1 MFVSRRTLL
10 RAAIAAAAAPALPEF
25 LTAAPATAASSTT
38 AQGTAA
44 QAVMTQA
51 APSTT
56 AQTAVKAFVTDY
68 QTNVT
73 ANLTVETNAAVRI
86 LSGMQ
91 RLWHTGTTW
100 DSGTVLDPA
109 VLRANMRYVVRVT
122 GKRTPEQAARAF
134 IQDRQHQSYAVISA
148 LGPYAAAYKEKALAV
163 TSITTAPESTPPTTI
178 SDAVPADAPAGSAIG
193 AGSPT
198 SAMGQIVS
206 LVNTVRGPFA
216 SGNPSKA
223 AYQYPRPWRMDED
236 SEVVD
241 TGVLDALGYPV
252 YDSAVSVVPQ
262 LLRQRGLAPA
272 DDGGFP
278 SGHTNAFHLAALAFA
293 YAVPERFQELVTA
306 AFDLS
311 DTRIIAGMHSPADVI
326 GGRILATA
334 LAAAALNDPANAI
347 LKAEARDQIKTTL
360 LPAALSNASP
370 TSGHGSAS
378 PTSGQGNASPTS
390 GQGNAADPYADRA
403 ANKRLVAAKL
413 TYGLPRRHATTPMTV
428 PQGAEVLLE
437 TRFAYLTADQRRE
450 VLRTTALPAGYPLLD
465 GPENWGRLN
474 LFAAADGYGAFDH
487 DVDLHLDATS
497 DTWHNDITG
506 RSALTKSGTGT
517 LTLAGANTY
526 RGGTTL
532 KAGTLIAAAPSALG
546 TGEVTLAGGTLHVTE
561 ALRLRGHYRQRSGV
575 LTLPAETRALTI
587 AGEASLAGTLE
598 VTGRSTRPQ
607 TLLTAH
613 RITGRFAQVTATDP
627 AYRAEVAYTRTTVTV
642 RLHKR

>member
-1 MFVSRRTLL
+1 MSRRTLL
-10 RAAIAAAAAPALPEF
+10 RAAVAAAAAPALPQF
-25 LTAAPATAASSTT
+25 LTAAPANAASSTT
-38 AQGTAA
+38 APGAAA
-44 QAVMTQA
+44 QAGMTQA
-51 APSTT
+51 APSRA
-56 AQTAVKAFVTDY
+56 AQTAVNAFVTDY

-122 GKRTPEQAARAF
+122 RSRTPAQTARAF

-148 LGPYAAAYKEKALAV
+148 LGPYADAYKEKALAV

-178 SDAVPADAPAGSAIG
+178 SDAVPADAPAGSAVG

-198 SAMGQIVS
+198 SALGQVVS

-223 AYQYPRPWRMDED
+223 AYQYPRPWRMNED

-252 YDSAVSVVPQ
+252 YDSEVTVVPQ

-293 YAVPERFQELVTA
+293 YAVPERLQELVTA

-334 LAAAALNDPANAI
+334 LAAAALNDPANAT
-347 LKAEARDQIKTTL
+347 LKTDARNQIKTTL
-360 LPAALSNASP
+360 LPAAL
-370 TSGHGSAS
+370 TSATT
-378 PTSGQGNASPTS
+378 TSGQSTAT
-390 GQGNAADPYADRA
+390 DPYADRS

-413 TYGLPRRHATTPMTV
+413 TYGLPRRHASTPMTV

-506 RSALTKSGTGT
+506 RGALTKSGTGT
-517 LTLAGANTY
+517 LTGANTY

-532 KAGTLIAAAPSALG
+532 KAGALITAAPSALG
-546 TGEVTLAGGTLHVTE
+546 TGDVTLAGGTLHVTE
-561 ALRLRGHYRQRSGV
+561 ALRLRGRYRQRSGV

-587 AGEASLAGTLE
+587 AGEATLAGTLE
-598 VTGRSTRPQ
+598 ITGRSTRPQ
-607 TLLTAH
+607 TVLTAH
-613 RITGRFAQVTATDP
+613 RVTGRFTQVTAIDT
-627 AYRAEVAYTRTTVTV
+627 AYRAEVTYTRTAVTL